1 MTFGEGVME
10 KSYFERGAGY
20 GLWAALITFAISWI
34 YCIAAY
40 GFLFGVGLGWLPSLI
55 VAAVAY
61 LLTMLLWGPVALVLG
76 LLLLFAVMNLMGGK
90 GQPQRNTTQADSS
103 LSAKE
108 IDDLLLKL
116 ESSPTSASPSRSQE
130 RPAW

>member
-1 MTFGEGVME
+1 M
-10 KSYFERGAGY
+10 
-20 GLWAALITFAISWI
+20 
-34 YCIAAY
+34 
-40 GFLFGVGLGWLPSLI
+40 
-55 VAAVAY
+55 AAVAY

-130 RPAW
+130 RPAR

>member
-1 MTFGEGVME
+1 ME

-20 GLWAALITFAISWI
+20 GAWAGLITFVISWI
-34 YCIAAY
+34 YCIASY

-76 LLLLFAVMNLMGGK
+76 LLFFLAVINLMGGN
-90 GQPQRNTTQADSS
+90 GQPQKNTTQPEPSFTKRNGSFAQRM
-103 LSAKE
+103 
-108 IDDLLLKL
+108 DDILAGKP
-116 ESSPTSASPSRSQE
+116 EPE
-130 RPAW
+130 RAARK